1 MTVAIMDAHNQI
13 RSFDNIIDLVWDVK
27 SRHREVSFSWIPA
40 DVLKTAVEIVEQKST
55 ENLEECLL
63 AWREFFARRRF
74 TGEEIGYCEIY
85 SHKTNFYRGEFIWDQ
100 IIPDFDRLLRAGIVQ
115 WGGVINAS
123 VSQKKQVALYP
134 IRLNSALVIPEGQ
147 AVVVTLK
154 MTKNYRFESSAQAD
168 GWRFGV
174 ARVECGFG
182 LNMIEGGSKY
192 STTAFT
198 PFVTTPGFTQ
208 TCPYRPPHPM
218 SITGGCYEW
227 QDMPT
232 CAWKTTDCSSA
243 SGGGASVTH

>member
-1 MTVAIMDAHNQI
+1 VNTLYI
-13 RSFDNIIDLVWDVK
+13 
-27 SRHREVSFSWIPA
+27 
-40 DVLKTAVEIVEQKST
+40 AVEGKDGAPSGIDSSYEAGVFSKFAVTTST
-55 ENLEECLL
+55 
-63 AWREFFARRRF
+63 
-74 TGEEIGYCEIY
+74 GQEIGAAGGGPLVYY
-85 SHKTNFYRGEFIWDQ
+85 QDKDQ